1 MEKINKYRV
10 EIPTRSVE
18 IYEIKSDTP
27 LTLAEIMSRVSKK
40 PPDDV
45 DFLNTGD
52 EKEIFVLTGKIHEN

>member
-10 EIPTRSVE
+10 EIPTRNVE

>member
-10 EIPTRSVE
+10 EIPTRNVE

-52 EKEIFVLTGKIHEN
+52 ENEIFVLTGKIHEN